1 MTFTFFVGS
10 SNLLDFICW
19 SGAKNFDQKIL
30 IGAQTFDGFVAL
42 FSTILDSGHH
52 QGDDHVLKISAKFFL

>member
-1 MTFTFFVGS
+1 MAITFFIGS
-10 SNLLDFICW
+10 GNLLDFIGR
-19 SGAKNFDQKIL
+19 SGAKDFDQKIL

-52 QGDDHVLKISAKFFL
+52 QGDDDIFKIAAKFFL